1 MFYLRSSFKS
11 VVFLFC
17 LPLIFASA
25 QDSETG
31 DPEISGVW
39 DQFTGEWVRY
49 SGDWILTK
57 KITPGQEIF
66 TRHDQYGTPDFEH
79 VNPMKIENSN
89 GIYLF
94 TKLDPD
100 TQKPIYKGGFKLQG
114 GLFYEMSAGIMAE
127 HKGKPQIWEFRR
139 SDDPVFQLHEACRKG
154 NVAKIKV
161 LLDGGLDVGS
171 TMWSSYTPLAYAAA
185 GGHVDAVNL
194 LLDSGAEI
202 DQQGRFQKTALNHA
216 IGGGSQDVCELL
228 IQRGARLDILNQNG
242 ANLFHEAA
250 FWGQPAMIPFLI
262 KNKIDIH
269 HASKAGDSP
278 LMYAINR
285 ARWIEDAEKQ
295 KIFLQCAQALVDAGA
310 DPDQKNNKG
319 DTPRSYAEASEFAP
333 VKEFFK

>member
-1 MFYLRSSFKS
+1 MFFLRSSFKS

-17 LPLIFASA
+17 LPPVFANA

-31 DPEISGVW
+31 TQELPGVW

-57 KITPGQEIF
+57 KITAGQEIF

-94 TKLDPD
+94 NKLDPD
-100 TQKPIYKGGFKLQG
+100 THKPIYKGGFKLQG

-139 SDDPVFQLHEACRKG
+139 SDDPVFQLHEACRVG
-154 NVAKIKV
+154 NVAEIKV

-171 TMWSSYTPLAYAAA
+171 VMWGSYTPLAYAAA

-228 IQRGARLDILNQNG
+228 IRRGARLDIPNQNN
-242 ANLFHEAA
+242 ANLLHEAA
-250 FWGQPAMIPFLI
+250 FWGQPTMIPFLVN
-262 KNKIDIH
+262 KKIDIH
-269 HASKAGDSP
+269 HLSKGGDSP
-278 LMYAINR
+278 LMYAIVR
-285 ARWIEDAEKQ
+285 ASSTEDPEKQ
-295 KIFLQCAQALVDAGA
+295 KIFLRCAQALADAGA
-310 DPDQKNNKG
+310 DPDQSNHKG
-319 DTPRSYAEASEFAP
+319 DTPRSYAAACEYVP
-333 VKEFFK
+333 VKDFFK